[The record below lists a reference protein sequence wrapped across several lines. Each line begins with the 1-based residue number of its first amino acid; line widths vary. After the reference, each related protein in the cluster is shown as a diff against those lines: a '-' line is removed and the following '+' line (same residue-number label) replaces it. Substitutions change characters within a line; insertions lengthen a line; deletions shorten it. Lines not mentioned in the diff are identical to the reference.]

1 MGDKTGTWDIHVFKS
16 NLSWAVKLQTWDEA
30 GVVAEG
36 TNGKS
41 GNRGIEM
48 MLIGYASNRESDSV
62 RMWDPSTNGVVTTH
76 DVIWMKRMYYTCL
89 VDAVFDVK
97 FPSLDTDATDVE
109 DIIETNVGS
118 DVEEAGEN
126 ISGK

>member
-1 MGDKTGTWDIHVFKS
+1 
-16 NLSWAVKLQTWDEA
+16 
-30 GVVAEG
+30 
-36 TNGKS
+36 
-41 GNRGIEM
+41 
-48 MLIGYASNRESDSV
+48 
-62 RMWDPSTNGVVTTH
+62 MWDPSTNGVVTTH

-89 VDAVFDVK
+89 ADAVFDVK
-97 FPSLDTDATDVE
+97 SDTDATDVE